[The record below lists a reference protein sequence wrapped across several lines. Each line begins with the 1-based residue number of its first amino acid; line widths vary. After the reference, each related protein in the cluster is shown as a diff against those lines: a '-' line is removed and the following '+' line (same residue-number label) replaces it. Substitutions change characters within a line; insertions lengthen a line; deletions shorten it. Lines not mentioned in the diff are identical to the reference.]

1 MLKRQSDKIEF
12 LKKVPLFQG
21 MSKKDLTAVAR
32 VAEEVDVSS
41 GEVILFQDDS
51 APAAYI
57 LVTAKA
63 IVRRNNR
70 KVAELG
76 PGAVVGELALLSD
89 SPRTATV
96 VATTDGTIL
105 EVHRRHFLALLGDSP
120 ALARRL
126 LSQLADRLSAADR
139 KLYG

>member
-1 MLKRQSDKIEF
+1 MLKRQSDKVEF
-12 LKKVPLFQG
+12 LRKIPLFEG

-32 VAEEVDVSS
+32 AADETEVSS
-41 GEVILFQDDS
+41 GEVIVFQDDP

-57 LVTAKA
+57 LVTAEA

-76 PGAVVGELALLSD
+76 PGDVVGELALISD
-89 SPRTATV
+89 APRNATV
-96 VATTDGTIL
+96 VATTNGTVL
-105 EVHRRHFLALLGDSP
+105 EVPRRHFLGLIGDSP
-120 ALARRL
+120 ALARRVMA
-126 LSQLADRLSAADR
+126 QLADRLAAADK

>member
-1 MLKRQSDKIEF
+1 MLKRQADKIDF
-12 LKKVPLFQG
+12 LKKIPLFDG

-32 VAEEVDVSS
+32 AADETTVSS
-41 GEVILFQDDS
+41 GEVIVFQDDT

-57 LVTAKA
+57 LVTANA
-63 IVRRNNR
+63 VVRRNNR

-76 PGAVVGELALLSD
+76 PGDVVGELALISD
-89 SPRTATV
+89 SPRNATV
-96 VATTDGTIL
+96 VATNDGTVL
-105 EVHRRHFLALLGDSP
+105 EVPRRHFLGLIEGSP

-126 LSQLADRLSAADR
+126 LAQLADRLAAADK

>member
-12 LKKVPLFQG
+12 LKKVPLFEG

-32 VAEEVDVSS
+32 AAEEVDVSS
-41 GEVILFQDDS
+41 GEVIIFQDDS
-51 APAAYI
+51 APAAYV
-57 LVTAKA
+57 LVSAKA

-89 SPRTATV
+89 APRTASV

-105 EVHRRHFLALLGDSP
+105 EVHRRHFMALLNDSP

-126 LSQLADRLSAADR
+126 LAQLADRLAAADK

>member
-12 LKKVPLFQG
+12 LKKVPLFAG
-21 MSKKDLTAVAR
+21 MSKKDLAAVAR
-32 VAEEVDVSS
+32 VADEVTVSS

-51 APAAYI
+51 APAAYV
-57 LVTAKA
+57 LVTANA

-89 SPRTATV
+89 APRTATV
-96 VATTDGTIL
+96 VATTNGTIL
-105 EVHRRHFLALLGDSP
+105 EVHRRHFLALIGDSP

-126 LSQLADRLSAADR
+126 LAQLADRLAAADK

>member
-12 LKKVPLFQG
+12 LKKVPLFEG
-21 MSKKDLTAVAR
+21 LSKKDLTAVAR

-41 GEVILFQDDS
+41 GEVILFQDDA

-57 LVTAKA
+57 LVSAGA

-76 PGAVVGELALLSD
+76 SGDVVGELALISD
-89 SPRTATV
+89 SPRNATV
-96 VATTDGTIL
+96 VATSDGTIL
-105 EVHRRHFLALLGDSP
+105 EVHRRHFLALINDSP

-126 LSQLADRLSAADR
+126 LAQLADRLAAADK

>member
-12 LKKVPLFQG
+12 LKKVPLFAG

-32 VAEEVDVSS
+32 VAEEIDVSS

-51 APAAYI
+51 APAAYV
-57 LVTAKA
+57 LVTANA
-63 IVRRNNR
+63 LVRRNNR

-89 SPRTATV
+89 APRTATV

-105 EVHRRHFLALLGDSP
+105 EIHRRHFLGLLGDSP

>member
-12 LKKVPLFQG
+12 LKKIPLFEG

-32 VAEEVDVSS
+32 VADEVDVSS

-51 APAAYI
+51 APAAYV

-89 SPRTATV
+89 APRTATV

-105 EVHRRHFLALLGDSP
+105 EVHRRHFLALLRDSP

-126 LSQLADRLSAADR
+126 LSQLADRLAAADK

>member
-1 MLKRQSDKIEF
+1 MLKRQADKIEF
-12 LKKVPLFQG
+12 LKKIPLFAG
-21 MSKKDLTAVAR
+21 LSKKDLAAVAR

-51 APAAYI
+51 APAAYV
-57 LVTAKA
+57 LVTADA

-76 PGAVVGELALLSD
+76 SGAVVGELALLSD
-89 SPRTATV
+89 APRTATV

-105 EVHRRHFLALLGDSP
+105 EIHRRHFLALIGDSP

-126 LSQLADRLSAADR
+126 LAQLADRLAVADK

>member
-12 LKKVPLFQG
+12 LKKVPLFEG

-32 VAEEVDVSS
+32 VAEEVDVTS

-51 APAAYI
+51 APAAYV
-57 LVTAKA
+57 LVTAHA

-89 SPRTATV
+89 APRTATV

-120 ALARRL
+120 ALSRRL
-126 LSQLADRLSAADR
+126 LAQLADRLAAADK

>member
-12 LKKVPLFQG
+12 LKNIPLFDG
-21 MSKKDLTAVAR
+21 LSKKDLTAVAK

-51 APAAYI
+51 APAAYV

-89 SPRTATV
+89 APRTATV

-105 EVHRRHFLALLGDSP
+105 EVHRRHFLALIGDSP

-126 LSQLADRLSAADR
+126 LSQLADRLAAADK

>member
-12 LKKVPLFQG
+12 LKKVPLFHG
-21 MSKKDLTAVAR
+21 LSKKDLTAVAR
-32 VAEEVDVSS
+32 VAEEVEVTS
-41 GEVILFQDDS
+41 GEVILFQDDT

-57 LVTAKA
+57 LVTADA

-70 KVAELG
+70 RVAELSSG
-76 PGAVVGELALLSD
+76 DVVGELALISN
-89 SPRTATV
+89 SPRNATV

-105 EVHRRHFLALLGDSP
+105 EVHRRHFLALIKDSP

-126 LSQLADRLSAADR
+126 LEQLADRLAAADR

>member
-1 MLKRQSDKIEF
+1 MLKRQADKIEY
-12 LKKVPLFQG
+12 LKKVPLFAG

-32 VAEEVDVSS
+32 AADETNLTS
-41 GEVILFQDDS
+41 GEVIVFQDDS

-57 LVTAKA
+57 LVSAEA

-76 PGAVVGELALLSD
+76 PGDVIGELALISD
-89 SPRTATV
+89 APRNATV
-96 VATTDGTIL
+96 VATKDGTVL
-105 EVHRRHFLALLGDSP
+105 EVPRRHFLGLIENSP
-120 ALARRL
+120 ALARRVM
-126 LSQLADRLSAADR
+126 SQLADRLAEADR

>member
-12 LKKVPLFQG
+12 LKKVPLFAG

-32 VAEEVDVSS
+32 VADEVVVSS

-51 APAAYI
+51 APAAYV
-57 LVTAKA
+57 LVTANA

-89 SPRTATV
+89 APRTATV
-96 VATTDGTIL
+96 VATNDGTIL
-105 EVHRRHFLALLGDSP
+105 EVHRRHFLALIGDSP

-126 LSQLADRLSAADR
+126 LAQLADRLAAADK

>member
-1 MLKRQSDKIEF
+1 MLKRQADKIEF
-12 LKKVPLFQG
+12 LKKIPLFAG
-21 MSKKDLTAVAR
+21 LSKKDLAAVAR

-51 APAAYI
+51 APAAYV
-57 LVTAKA
+57 LVTANA

-76 PGAVVGELALLSD
+76 SGAVVGELALLSD
-89 SPRTATV
+89 APRTATV

-105 EVHRRHFLALLGDSP
+105 EIHRRHFLALIGDSP

-126 LSQLADRLSAADR
+126 LAQLADRLAVADK